1 MGQAADLAMRLLAY
15 VYGVGILRGL
25 AGRTVSVSFAG
36 TGRIRHI
43 YVDGEMFF
51 SVRAS
56 DGYPIPQPPAAGL
69 LLDFTDNWVVVTD
82 EAKAFAMRGRNV
94 PARHVVY
101 VPPGLRAGAE
111 VVVAGR
117 DRSPAALGTLV
128 LSPAEVTSV
137 ARGYAVKTRR
147 GLSPEA

>member
-1 MGQAADLAMRLLAY
+1 MARQLLAY

-25 AGRTVSVSFAG
+25 SGRSIAVSFAG

-43 YVDGEMFF
+43 YVDGKMYF
-51 SVRAS
+51 SIRAS

-69 LLDFTDNWVVVTD
+69 LLDFTDHWVTVTD
-82 EAKAFAMRGRNV
+82 DAKAFAMRGRNV

-111 VVVAGR
+111 VVIAGR

-128 LSPAEVTSV
+128 LSPTEVMSV
-137 ARGYAVKTRR
+137 VRGYAVRTRR